1 MFLSEKKWS
10 NTYNILNLEV
20 RLRFHQQI
28 TIMHNSTRWTLHLP
42 NNHMIY
48 WTLLVVH
55 LEDALVHLKI
65 PNFAVPIIRLNFI
78 YIYFKLIP
86 PPCRL
91 ICPFL
96 HLVFCFLE
104 GGGRGAQPFEKWNP
118 AYLFYPSSI
127 ILEKRFKCL
136 VCMWVFMHV
145 LLYTNLSIFN
155 VMFVIDQST
164 CACFISLLQ

>member
-28 TIMHNSTRWTLHLP
+28 TIMHNSTWWTLHLP

-78 YIYFKLIP
+78 YIFFKLI

-104 GGGRGAQPFEKWNP
+104 GGGVGGLSPLRSGTPLTFFTQAVSSWKNALNVWYVCGYLCMYYSILI
-118 AYLFYPSSI
+118 YLFSTS
-127 ILEKRFKCL
+127 CL
-136 VCMWVFMHV
+136 
-145 LLYTNLSIFN
+145 L
-155 VMFVIDQST
+155 
-164 CACFISLLQ
+164 

>member
-28 TIMHNSTRWTLHLP
+28 TIMHNSTWWTLHLP

-78 YIYFKLIP
+78 FFFFKLIP
-86 PPCRL
+86 PLPVDWYAHFYILCFVFWRGGVGGLSPLRSGTPLTFFTQAVSSWKNALNVWYVCGYLCMYYSIL
-91 ICPFL
+91 I
-96 HLVFCFLE
+96 
-104 GGGRGAQPFEKWNP
+104 
-118 AYLFYPSSI
+118 YLFSTS
-127 ILEKRFKCL
+127 CL
-136 VCMWVFMHV
+136 
-145 LLYTNLSIFN
+145 L
-155 VMFVIDQST
+155 
-164 CACFISLLQ
+164 